1 MSGYDDPHAWERKE
15 AYLAAIHEFS
25 QQTPCTCKTHQDLSV
40 LGMCSHGVD
49 LDRDFCPHGCRV

>member
-1 MSGYDDPHAWERKE
+1 MNNWDDPYAWERKE

-25 QQTPCTCKTHQDLSV
+25 QRPPCTCAAHKNLAV
-40 LGMCSHGVD
+40 LGLCPHGVN